1 MDKILIALIKQNE
14 NLLIRRDELIGK
26 LDEEVPAKFR
36 RDYAAIRQALELNV
50 GEIFSAKRFD
60 LQSAK
65 VEAGKILH
73 ESGMQE
79 SRVNFVLET
88 FEKVIAT
95 VFPAPIVEEPTQ
107 TIKTSP
113 AKKVDVTKKSS
124 PTENKVTAKADEV
137 VVAVNKIFSNAK
149 TIFNKNPVSTST
161 PPIQNTTTSTSNA
174 PSWMSNDVQN
184 NSTATFNS
192 TSTAND
198 EPAQTS
204 TSDTSLKKLL
214 ITLGILLILGF
225 FWHYSFSFGWFAFGL
240 LAGAGGLT
248 YLFTTSPTPA
258 LVILIGVILA
268 FFFATSPTTLSL
280 VCGILA
286 GIVNLF
292 FIGATTG

>member
-1 MDKILIALIKQNE
+1 MDEILIALIKRNE

-26 LDEEVPAKFR
+26 LDEEIPAKFR
-36 RDYAAIRQALELNV
+36 RDYAAIRQALELNI
-50 GEIFSAKRFD
+50 GEIFFSKRFD

-79 SRVNFVLET
+79 VRVNFVLET
-88 FEKVIAT
+88 FEKVTAN

-107 TIKTSP
+107 TIKTSH

-137 VVAVNKIFSNAK
+137 VGAVNKIFSNAK
-149 TIFNKNPVSTST
+149 TILNKNPAPTSP
-161 PPIQNTTTSTSNA
+161 PPIQNTTT
-174 PSWMSNDVQN
+174 
-184 NSTATFNS
+184 S

-204 TSDTSLKKLL
+204 TNDTSLKKLL

-240 LAGAGGLT
+240 FAGTGILT

-258 LVILIGVILA
+258 LVILLVVILA
-268 FFFATSPTTLSL
+268 FFFATSPTTLSI

-286 GIVNLF
+286 GIVNLL
-292 FIGATTG
+292 FIGTIID